1 MVCHRARSSGATD
14 PGTGISTLVPHT
26 GQVAGTLLVDGT
38 LGLALSVGISLQSG
52 QAGTGRGLV
61 PLSADSVQST
71 GTGSAGIY
79 PLRQGSSRYK
89 LQSDL
94 WTQQQGNI
102 SLNFNRQQKYSP
114 LPLPLFGKS

>member
-61 PLSADSVQST
+61 PLSADSIETT
-71 GTGSAGIY
+71 GAWSAGIN
-79 PLRQGSSRYK
+79 
-89 LQSDL
+89 DL
-94 WTQQQGNI
+94 WLG
-102 SLNFNRQQKYSP
+102 RRGWK
-114 LPLPLFGKS
+114 